1 MSVVSQTEPAKRLRG
16 TRHASQMPRVALS
29 LRDKAYTEIKQR
41 IITCEL
47 RPGEVLSEAAI
58 SEAIGIGRT
67 PVHQALDRLIPEGL
81 IDVMPRK
88 GVIVRPLSLDEVLD
102 IIEVRLINEIH
113 CARLAAK
120 NSTPQDVEELQR
132 NLKRFALAA
141 KRREIA
147 ELMRLDREFH
157 NILSR
162 ASHNVVLADLLRNL
176 HDRSLRFWF
185 VSLRAPDHHQR
196 VLEQHTDIATAI
208 RLGRPEDAEGAM
220 RSHIDAFRTN
230 VTSQI

>member
-1 MSVVSQTEPAKRLRG
+1 MSIASEVET
-16 TRHASQMPRVALS
+16 TRRHRRTPHDAAGGRAAPS
-29 LRDKAYTEIKQR
+29 LRDKAYKEIKQR
-41 IITCEL
+41 IITCDL

-58 SEAIGIGRT
+58 SEAIKIGRT
-67 PVHQALDRLIPEGL
+67 PVHQALDRLILEGL
-81 IDVMPRK
+81 VDVMPRK

-102 IIEVRLINEIH
+102 IIEVRLINETH
-113 CARLAAK
+113 CARLAAR
-120 NSTPQDVEELQR
+120 NSTPQDVERLQS
-132 NLKRFALAA
+132 NLKHFALAA

-196 VLEQHTDIATAI
+196 VLEQHADIAMAI
-208 RLGRPEDAEGAM
+208 RLGHSEDAERAM

-230 VTSQI
+230 VTRQI